1 MIANDPSYLMH
12 QVPSS
17 LCLARI
23 VHRCCRLSR
32 LHCVSPRHVRI
43 CCMRWGFVTHVFL
56 FPLRLPPHLC
66 KRMRLLHNTS
76 SCFKLAT
83 LGLIKPSM
91 DLCMVFIVLRV
102 RVVIK
107 IILLINTI
115 ALISIALTRVIVGI
129 TIFMM
134 IIMMIACE
142 TKLKKKRYLN
152 VTTITIIFM

>member
-1 MIANDPSYLMH
+1 
-12 QVPSS
+12 
-17 LCLARI
+17 
-23 VHRCCRLSR
+23 
-32 LHCVSPRHVRI
+32 
-43 CCMRWGFVTHVFL
+43 
-56 FPLRLPPHLC
+56 
-66 KRMRLLHNTS
+66 
-76 SCFKLAT
+76 
-83 LGLIKPSM
+83 
-91 DLCMVFIVLRV
+91 MVFIVLRV